1 MTGPA
6 HILVAEDSDTAFVF
20 LQRAFEGAG
29 LPHKLHRVPDGELA
43 LAYLTGQAPFNDRV
57 VYPFPHLVILDVT
70 MPKASAF
77 DVLMSLR
84 SRPDLRMPVLVLSG
98 SDRPAD
104 RQMALS
110 LGAAQFLAK
119 TGDFEEMIEF
129 ARQIDFLLQHSV

>member
-20 LQRAFEGAG
+20 LQRAFAAAG

-43 LAYLTGQAPFNDRV
+43 LAYLTGQAPFNDRKV
-57 VYPFPHLVILDVT
+57 WPFPHLVILDVT
-70 MPKASAF
+70 MPKATAF

-84 SRPDLRMPVLVLSG
+84 SRPDLKMPVLVLSG
-98 SDRPAD
+98 SDRPED

-110 LGAAQFLAK
+110 LGAAQFLVK
-119 TGDFEEMIEF
+119 TGDFQETMEF
-129 ARQIDFLLQHSV
+129 ARQIDFLLQHST